1 MSNLNVSISLI
12 IVVVIVLWLLIVLD
26 EGIKN
31 GSKIFLVF
39 SLCFIVIAFIVILS
53 FFTISYTLHLSLGI

>member
-12 IVVVIVLWLLIVLD
+12 TVVVTVLWLLAVLD

-31 GSKIFLVF
+31 GSKIFIVY
-39 SLCFIVIAFIVILS
+39 SLCFIVIVFIAILS
-53 FFTISYTLHLSLGI
+53 FFAISYTLHLTLGI